1 MRRLL
6 DPGDPSLNTD
16 ERASKVLSELERDE
30 LVDFWQRRAD
40 GEWTTRAALMH
51 VHADLVA
58 LGAPSTLHSVLATA
72 IEDEAKHTTW
82 CMNKARALGG
92 PSQRAPRLL
101 GDRPLTL
108 SGLSAMENR
117 FIRPIFAGCISE
129 TIALHILKQSH
140 ADIAPGAV
148 RRANRQHMSE
158 EVNHA
163 RLGWAFL
170 QWVTEQPAHAS
181 QLRRCLQAALP
192 ELLALSSAAWSGG
205 GRTISAALRAQGMIS
220 TDHIERGLRLALD
233 EVIQPGFAH
242 FDIHVH

>member
-1 MRRLL
+1 MRWLL
-6 DPGDPSLNTD
+6 DPRDPSLTMD
-16 ERASKVLSELERDE
+16 ARANDALSELERDE

-58 LGAPSTLHSVLATA
+58 WGAPSALHSVVSTA

-82 CMNKARALGG
+82 CMNKAHALGG
-92 PSQRAPRLL
+92 PPQRAPRLR
-101 GDRPLTL
+101 GDRPLTV
-108 SGLSAMENR
+108 SGLSATENR

-129 TIALHILKQSH
+129 TIALHVLKQSH
-140 ADIAPGAV
+140 SEIAPGAV
-148 RRANRQHMSE
+148 RRANRRHMSE

-170 QWVTEQPAHAS
+170 KWVTEQPAHAPE
-181 QLRRCLQAALP
+181 LRRCLQAALP
-192 ELLALSSAAWSGG
+192 ELIALSTAAWSGG

-220 TDHIERGLRLALD
+220 TEHIARGLRLALD
-233 EVIQPGFAH
+233 EVIVPGFAH